1 MASSQEAAA
10 AVINLAEEDLSK
22 GAAVHTFDPDAS
34 PDSKAAT
41 AGKAATAL
49 KPITGDAEAQAISV
63 DGAASGP
70 LPPPTITIED
80 VDKAVAKEED
90 EKATAPS
97 PTKEPE
103 VPAGEQGMPGA
114 IKSEPYKIPDWYK
127 VGWRQATGVDNPSPT
142 PVQRDHETLAAWV
155 NEMYYGQWYHN
166 AAIIIFAVAA
176 THILTL
182 LRLGWGWLFIILAT
196 CATYYSTSI
205 ERVRRRARDDIQREL
220 IKTRLATEH
229 ESADWLNNFLDRF
242 WVIYEP
248 VLSATII
255 SSVDQIL
262 SVSTPAFLDSIRL
275 TTFTLGTKAPRI
287 DKVRTFPRTPQE
299 VVLMDW
305 SVKFTPNDLTNNI
318 KPEGVEARMNPKI
331 VLSIRVGKGVASTTI
346 PILLEDMSFEGHMRI
361 KLKLMSN
368 FPHVQVVE
376 MSFIEKPIFDYVLK
390 PLGGDT
396 FGFDIN
402 TIPGLAT
409 FIRDMVH
416 ATLAPLMY
424 DPNVFTLNL
433 EQLLSGA
440 PIDAATGVLQV
451 HVISAKN
458 LKGSKIGG
466 GSLDPYVSLSINGR
480 AELAKTKLKSNTY
493 NPHWSSTHFLLLKP
507 SNMTESLTLT
517 IKDHNEHRRDTDI
530 GTVSFELQ
538 ALQEDATQEN
548 IIREVLKDG
557 KERGEILFDVS
568 YFPALKPKIV
578 DGKPEPLPESNVG
591 ICRLVVHQAK
601 ELDGSRTFSNDVNAH
616 VKVFLS
622 GANKPHH
629 ITNTYKHSVNP
640 VWESPTEFLVPNK
653 KASTVTIKVIDAV
666 DFGKDPMIGYLT
678 VRLGD
683 LLESTKQHGTQGW
696 FPLSGCK
703 SGRLRLSAEWKPLDM
718 AGSLQGA
725 GSYVPPIGIIR
736 LWLKKATDLKNV
748 EAALGGK
755 SDPYVRV
762 LLNGVI
768 KSRTDVV
775 NNNLS
780 PEWDQIIYVPV
791 HSLREVMLLNIMD
804 YQNLTKDRSL
814 GTVELKVA
822 DLAKEDPETKEY
834 PFASTGRQQR
844 KERVELDKGTY
855 KGTLEFEAEFVP
867 SLNLKGLEFHEK
879 NELEKAV
886 DKGNHSSSSSGGDDS
901 DSDVPSGDEESVSSS
916 DEEHHEVP
924 EGVTYKVPKKHKHH
938 HNGHGHTR
946 VKSTDTTATT
956 ATAATT
962 NTVETVDDSKGVV
975 EMSVDELMEQQSGI
989 IILDVKSGTLAKKA
1003 RLEVLLDDSY
1013 WPAFSTEKS
1022 RSTNAKWDQVGE
1034 GFIKELDFSRSQVKK
1049 KTLTPVWNESFS
1061 APIPS
1066 RVAASFEL
1074 EVFDWNQIE
1083 QAKSLGTGKIDLAE
1097 LEPFQATEK
1106 SIPLISNKH
1115 GEKGE
1120 IRVRMVFQP
1129 EFIMKTRK
1137 NTSTFSTAGR
1147 AMTQIGSVP
1156 FGAGR
1161 GVVHGVGTVGKKAK
1175 GLFGRSKTL
1184 DEEDETEAPEPPSG
1198 QVSAPV
1204 GSSDGPNALPVENTA
1219 VPPGYSVSPGESGV
1233 LRVVVVS
1240 AKDLSL
1246 MGESSV
1252 KPYLVLKSGKEEFK
1266 TKHAGKTLSPQ
1277 WDETF
1282 TVPVGPDTKSFNA
1295 TIYDHKTLGKDKTLG
1310 EADIDIWRHIQP
1322 NGPNPITA
1330 ADVKAELRQGTGI
1343 LHLRLEFEKGEKG
1356 LSVGHHPRTASISS
1370 VKLGGSPSRFSLSRR
1385 NLNGTDD

>member
-1 MASSQEAAA
+1 MDSSQEAAA

-402 TIPGLAT
+402 TIPGLST

-736 LWLKKATDLKNV
+736 LW
-748 EAALGGK
+748 
-755 SDPYVRV
+755 
-762 LLNGVI
+762 
-768 KSRTDVV
+768 
-775 NNNLS
+775 
-780 PEWDQIIYVPV
+780 
-791 HSLREVMLLNIMD
+791 
-804 YQNLTKDRSL
+804 
-814 GTVELKVA
+814 
-822 DLAKEDPETKEY
+822 
-834 PFASTGRQQR
+834 QQR

-1034 GFIKELDFSRSQVKK
+1034 GFIKELDFSRVWLRLNENEDGEKDDIIGEFKIDAKHFLEMCLGKEAEIVLATEDKRYVSKLVMTAKYVPVNIQLEARESVNNMGQLNVVLIDGKEIHGADRSGKSDPFVTFTLNDERVYKSQVKK

-1074 EVFDWNQIE
+1074 E
-1083 QAKSLGTGKIDLAE
+1083 
-1097 LEPFQATEK
+1097 
-1106 SIPLISNKH
+1106 
-1115 GEKGE
+1115 
-1120 IRVRMVFQP
+1120 
-1129 EFIMKTRK
+1129 
-1137 NTSTFSTAGR
+1137 
-1147 AMTQIGSVP
+1147 
-1156 FGAGR
+1156 
-1161 GVVHGVGTVGKKAK
+1161 
-1175 GLFGRSKTL
+1175 
-1184 DEEDETEAPEPPSG
+1184 
-1198 QVSAPV
+1198 
-1204 GSSDGPNALPVENTA
+1204 
-1219 VPPGYSVSPGESGV
+1219 
-1233 LRVVVVS
+1233 
-1240 AKDLSL
+1240 
-1246 MGESSV
+1246 
-1252 KPYLVLKSGKEEFK
+1252 EEFK